1 MDTGKVD
8 LLLKTLKIGSI
19 KMAAQ
24 QMNYTPSGLLY
35 MINSIEED
43 LGFPILN
50 RTHKGIT
57 LNERGKSM
65 LPYFEEL
72 VSTDAYIRYLANEAL
87 KTNYDIRI
95 GVVSCISS
103 SILPSILKDFS
114 ERNKGGTVNVS
125 VGLRDLVYALDRN
138 EIDLAI
144 LPQYYASGYSYRH
157 LLKTEHRAVLPS
169 DLIPESQQ
177 SIPFEEFQQHPVIFP
192 MQDTE
197 NLAYSLLTKRKISPH
212 IRCKTFDATPLFSM
226 VKNKLGVSF
235 LTALFE
241 NECPE
246 GVRMIPFSPPFEYN
260 IGIVT
265 SAQNEHNPIVQ
276 DFIACAQNYCRQ
288 HFPDD
293 APQ

>member
-35 MINSIEED
+35 MINSIEDD

-50 RTHKGIT
+50 RTHKGIA

-65 LPYFEEL
+65 LPYFENL
-72 VSTDAYIRYLANEAL
+72 VATDTYIRYLANEVL
-87 KTNYDIRI
+87 KTKYDICI
-95 GVVSCISS
+95 GVMACISS
-103 SILPSILKDFS
+103 SILPAMLKDFNETNS
-114 ERNKGGTVNVS
+114 SISINVT
-125 VGLRDLVYALDRN
+125 VGLLDLVHALDRN

-144 LPQYYASGYSYRH
+144 IPQYYAKGYSYQH
-157 LLKTEHRAVLPS
+157 LLTTNHCAVLPS
-169 DLIPESQQ
+169 DFVPEGQR
-177 SIPFEEFQQHPVIFP
+177 SITFEEFQRHPIIFP

-197 NLAYSLLTKRKISPH
+197 NRLYSLLSKKEIAPH

-226 VKNKLGVSF
+226 VKNKLGVSY

-241 NECPE
+241 NECPD
-246 GVRMIPFSPPFEYN
+246 GVRMLPFSPPFEYN

-265 SAQNEHNPIVQ
+265 KTKGNPNPIVK
-276 DFIACAQNYCRQ
+276 DFIECAQNYCKQ
-288 HFPDD
+288 HFPKS
-293 APQ
+293 ATL